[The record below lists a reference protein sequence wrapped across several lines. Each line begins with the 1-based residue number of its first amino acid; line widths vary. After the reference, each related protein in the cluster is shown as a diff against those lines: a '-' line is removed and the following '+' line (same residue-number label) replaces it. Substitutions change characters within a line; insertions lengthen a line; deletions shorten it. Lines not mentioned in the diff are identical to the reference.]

1 MRRIRSAKALF
12 CSYLG
17 LLLSLSTSQLQAA
30 EACVPLKTT
39 EALPKNVQHW
49 NIGQIRFERND
60 IFDLSS
66 KHSVWFHRFAND
78 YHVITTETAL
88 REDLLFSEGEPLNLS
103 VLAETERL
111 LRSRR
116 YLRHADIVV
125 SAYCPASQTVEV
137 TVRSWDNWSLLPR
150 ISLGHTGGATK
161 ANLGLAEDNLWGT
174 GNQAQIEYFTDSERD
189 GYKLQFQSP
198 NISGSHWQTTMQ
210 YADTSDG
217 ESYRL
222 NLAKPFYRL
231 SSERAYNLDI
241 FKEIKDISEYARGD
255 VYNEYKSNQQLIELS
270 SGWSFWRDKDSVQ
283 HLNTGV
289 TLDERKFDR
298 NNDSTQAPPDNR
310 DLSQVWLSW
319 EFLQSDYRELT
330 NFFLWNRVE
339 DVNFGWQASL
349 RLGRLL
355 ESLGA
360 DQGGWHWQ
368 ASVQKNFEINDIS
381 WLVSRLSYSQLHR
394 NQLQEQQLFQSELR
408 YVRHLSAQQVLIA
421 QLQWSVGKNLFRD
434 QRMTIGGDEG
444 MRAFPLYYQT
454 GDKAA
459 IASLE
464 YRYITHWHVWQLLDV
479 ALAGFVDAGRAW
491 DNPQRPAGPDDEQN
505 LAGYGIGIRLLP
517 SHSSRGSVI
526 SIDLAKPVSDN
537 PELSGWRWRLIAKRP
552 F

>member
-1 MRRIRSAKALF
+1 MRRIRFIHVSF
-12 CSYLG
+12 EQC
-17 LLLSLSTSQLQAA
+17 LLLALAISFAQVTVAA
-30 EACVPLKTT
+30 ECLAVSSIDK
-39 EALPKNVQHW
+39 LPHGAQHW
-49 NIGQIRFERND
+49 PISRIKFERND

-78 YHVITTETAL
+78 YHVITTEAAL
-88 REDLLFSEGEPLNLS
+88 REDLLFREGDQLNMPI
-103 VLAETERL
+103 LAETERL

-116 YLRHADIVV
+116 YLRHADIAV
-125 SAYCPASQTVEV
+125 SAYCPANQTVEV
-137 TVRSWDNWSLLPR
+137 TVRTWDNWSLLPR

-189 GYKLQFQSP
+189 GYKLQFHSP

-255 VYNEYKSNQQLIELS
+255 VYNEYKSNQQLVELS
-270 SGWSFWRDKDSVQ
+270 SGWSFWRDSDSVQ
-283 HLNTGV
+283 HLNAGM
-289 TLDERKFDR
+289 TLDERQFDL
-298 NNDSTQAPPDNR
+298 NNDSTQPPPENR

-368 ASVQKNFEINDIS
+368 ASIQKNFELNDIS
-381 WLVSRLSYSQLHR
+381 WLVSRMSYSQLHR

-464 YRYITHWHVWQLLDV
+464 YRYITHWHVYQLLDV
-479 ALAGFVDAGRAW
+479 ALAGFVDGGRAW
-491 DNPQRPAGPDDEQN
+491 DNPQRPVGPDDERN
-505 LAGYGIGIRLLP
+505 LAGYGLGIRLLP

-537 PELSGWRWRLIAKRP
+537 PDLSGWRWRLIAKRP